1 MAVKLGNGNWA
12 VKENKLLAYND
23 NSGRFFNKEFDFSRG
38 SSATYVGKD
47 GLIKSAASDVPRIDF
62 SDSTNGALLLEG
74 QSTNLFPYSSDLTSW
89 TKIVSSVSYLE
100 NVINPSGETF
110 ASKIT
115 QTSSGG
121 YVQLSRTF
129 TGVETFSA
137 FVKKSSSDF
146 VRFYA
151 GGNSVYFNILNGTIE
166 TISGS
171 VEDKSITDFGNG
183 WFRISITV
191 NSTSSSSVRIYP
203 ASSGSST
210 SGLNSLFVYG
220 TQLEA
225 LSYATSYIPSLSG
238 SATTRLAD
246 VCNNSGSAQDFN
258 SESGVLYFEGSAL
271 ADDVVDKRIFLSD
284 GTMNNYVAIGYS
296 RFAGNIIAEIVTEGV
311 LQTVDWG
318 ATGVNKTNNNKF
330 ALSWGSGTMK
340 FYVNG
345 TQTNTESVS
354 SPSGLNVLEFNTAVD
369 TLNMYAKVKDLQ
381 VFTEAKSDE
390 FLAALTTI

>member
-12 VKENKLLAYND
+12 VKEDKLLAYND

-225 LSYATSYIPSLSG
+225 LSYATSYIPTSG

>member
-12 VKENKLLAYND
+12 VKEDKLLAYND
-23 NSGRFFNKEFDFSRG
+23 NSGRFFNKEFDFARG

-62 SDSTNGALLLEG
+62 SDSTNGALLLEP

-89 TKIVSSVSYLE
+89 TKIVSSVSYLQ

-225 LSYATSYIPSLSG
+225 LSYATSYIPTSG

-258 SESGVLYFEGSAL
+258 SESGVLYAEIAALVDGSISR
-271 ADDVVDKRIFLSD
+271 RISLSD
-284 GTMNNYVAIGYS
+284 GTSNNRLFLFINSSQLEAVVVVAPNAPVVLVTNIDNTIFNKIAFNYKSGDSSLFINGVKISNSANAYTIPS
-296 RFAGNIIAEIVTEGV
+296 LSKLSFDNGFGGDNFYGN
-311 LQTVDWG
+311 
-318 ATGVNKTNNNKF
+318 
-330 ALSWGSGTMK
+330 
-340 FYVNG
+340 
-345 TQTNTESVS
+345 
-354 SPSGLNVLEFNTAVD
+354 
-369 TLNMYAKVKDLQ
+369 VKDIQ

>member
-12 VKENKLLAYND
+12 VKEDKLLAYND
-23 NSGRFFNKEFDFSRG
+23 NSGRFFNKEFDFARG

-62 SDSTNGALLLEG
+62 SDSTNGALLLEP

-225 LSYATSYIPSLSG
+225 LSYATSYIPTSG

-258 SESGVLYFEGSAL
+258 SEEGVLYAEIKALVDGSISR
-271 ADDVVDKRIFLSD
+271 RISLSD
-284 GTMNNYVAIGYS
+284 GTSNNRLFLFINSSQLEAVVVVAPNAPVVLVTNIDNTIFNKIAFNYKSGDSSLFINGVKISNSANAYTIPS
-296 RFAGNIIAEIVTEGV
+296 LSKLSFDNGFGGDNFYGN
-311 LQTVDWG
+311 
-318 ATGVNKTNNNKF
+318 
-330 ALSWGSGTMK
+330 
-340 FYVNG
+340 
-345 TQTNTESVS
+345 
-354 SPSGLNVLEFNTAVD
+354 
-369 TLNMYAKVKDLQ
+369 VKDIQ